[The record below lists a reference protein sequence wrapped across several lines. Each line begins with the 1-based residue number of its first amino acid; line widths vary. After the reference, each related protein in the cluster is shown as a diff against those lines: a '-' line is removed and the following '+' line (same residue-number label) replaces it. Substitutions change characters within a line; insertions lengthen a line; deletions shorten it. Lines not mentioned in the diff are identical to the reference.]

1 MHRRDGF
8 TGEKLGFIIIREIKC
23 RMGRD
28 AESLPED
35 E

>member
-8 TGEKLGFIIIREIKC
+8 TGEKLGFIINYDIRY

-28 AESLPED
+28 TENDDA
-35 E
+35 